1 MNYGNDLLLISAI
14 TNCIEYPEMFNNLPQ
29 STKLSSP
36 QVAYK
41 VSLILLAGSISE
53 SIHLNNGIVDGDMEV
68 ELSGPDLIRV
78 QNIDK
83 LLSSIFKNH
92 PSDFIQDNMQNVMMT
107 FSIPEIW
114 NSISVLAEAILNKED
129 MKLTRQEIEDVLLRT
144 DYFEHIKKYM

>member
-1 MNYGNDLLLISAI
+1 
-14 TNCIEYPEMFNNLPQ
+14 
-29 STKLSSP
+29 
-36 QVAYK
+36 
-41 VSLILLAGSISE
+41 
-53 SIHLNNGIVDGDMEV
+53 MEV

-144 DYFEHIKKYM
+144 DYFEHIKK